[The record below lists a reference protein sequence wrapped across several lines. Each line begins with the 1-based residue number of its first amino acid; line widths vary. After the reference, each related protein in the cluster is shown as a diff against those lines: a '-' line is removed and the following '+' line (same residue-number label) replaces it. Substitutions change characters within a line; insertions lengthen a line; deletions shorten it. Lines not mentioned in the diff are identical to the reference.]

1 MFVHIPP
8 LARQD
13 AWYGEKQLHDK
24 FLPVLN
30 ESGIDIMFC
39 AHMHAFHYYEK
50 GDFDNAFPILVNS
63 NTDRVDVK
71 ADAKGI
77 SVRVVG
83 ENGEIIKS
91 TKL

>member
-1 MFVHIPP
+1 
-8 LARQD
+8 
-13 AWYGEKQLHDK
+13 
-24 FLPVLN
+24 
-30 ESGIDIMFC
+30 
-39 AHMHAFHYYEK
+39 MHAFHYYEK

-77 SVRVVG
+77 SVKVVG

>member
-1 MFVHIPP
+1 
-8 LARQD
+8 
-13 AWYGEKQLHDK
+13 
-24 FLPVLN
+24 
-30 ESGIDIMFC
+30 MFC